1 LGRKVIRTYERVH
14 TSHNIVSWFW
24 LYENLCLYFQVFP
37 LGTTDTA
44 SPGSVRNR
52 NGYCFSPRPSPAS
65 TQSSPGSLLALTH
78 DGKFICFFNAHR
90 VLDGVHF
97 FFSVFLPLGRSPY
110 LRRVLKF
117 SSFISFPFLR
127 LYLFRFSDDE
137 YLVLFSTYNIK
148 KCNTIRI

>member
-1 LGRKVIRTYERVH
+1 MSVFIRVIIQYLDFGYTKIYAFIFKSFRWAQLTLLLRDQYE
-14 TSHNIVSWFW
+14 T
-24 LYENLCLYFQVFP
+24 E
-37 LGTTDTA
+37 TDTA
-44 SPGSVRNR
+44 FPHVRLQHQPNHHLV
-52 NGYCFSPRPSPAS
+52 
-65 TQSSPGSLLALTH
+65 LLALTH

-127 LYLFRFSDDE
+127 LFRFSDDE
-137 YLVLFSTYNIK
+137 YLFFFIYNIK
-148 KCNTIRI
+148 NAILYVFKLSTLL